1 MGQFSANPDAF
12 SRGAQRRIYAR
23 LRAQI
28 EDGTLAAGTRLMS
41 TRAIAAELGVSR
53 TTVTAAYEQLAA
65 EGFVLTSVGKAATVA
80 SIISTQSGQ
89 KATFR
94 PTGMRPSTK
103 RIARFPHGTT
113 RWCMCMASCA

>member
-41 TRAIAAELGVSR
+41 TRQSR
-53 TTVTAAYEQLAA
+53 PNSACREP
-65 EGFVLTSVGKAATVA
+65 
-80 SIISTQSGQ
+80 
-89 KATFR
+89 R
-94 PTGMRPSTK
+94 
-103 RIARFPHGTT
+103 
-113 RWCMCMASCA
+113 